1 MAKNRSDQ
9 GNTEKFSMIDPRLLD
24 PDEEVVKHRWLDS
37 DELNQTVRVLES
49 LRRWHNAERSMSE
62 TARKDMDLGET
73 DMRAL
78 RFIITSQVN
87 GQLAT
92 PSQLAHHLEISTAA
106 VTKVL
111 DRLAG
116 RDHIRR
122 LPHPQDRRS
131 TAIEA
136 TEETRQSAR
145 RAVGRTHAGR
155 FNAAAALTVQERD
168 IVIRFLESL
177 SATATPD

>member
-1 MAKNRSDQ
+1 
-9 GNTEKFSMIDPRLLD
+9 MIDPRLLD
-24 PDEEVVKHRWLDS
+24 PGEEMVKHRWLDS
-37 DELNQTVRVLES
+37 DDLNQTVRVLES

-62 TARKDMDLGET
+62 KARRDMDLGET

-78 RFIITSQVN
+78 RYIIACQAN

-92 PSQLAHHLEISTAA
+92 PSELAHHLGISTAA

-111 DRLAG
+111 DRLAD

-122 LPHPQDRRS
+122 LPHPLDRRS

-136 TEETRQSAR
+136 TEETRSAAR
-145 RAVGRTHAGR
+145 KAVGRTHAGR
-155 FNAAAALTVQERD
+155 FNVAASLTAEERE
-168 IVIRFLESL
+168 IVIGFLDAL
-177 SATATPD
+177 SATAPQD